1 MRDTCLFLDLYVA
14 GDGDLVATL
23 ILMVLGDCN
32 VIPTLIV

>member
-23 ILMVLGDCN
+23 SLMELGDCY